1 MASKRFHLPWRM
13 ADGGFILAVAL
24 ACIAA
29 IIWSDS
35 PAAGGSTNVN
45 FHAVTAGG
53 NPLRSSCYRMVASVG
68 QVAPG
73 YSSSGSYSLSAGF
86 IAGAPTANLDEIF
99 FNGFEAC

>member
-1 MASKRFHLPWRM
+1 MTHNGSRNLWRM

-24 ACIAA
+24 ACVAA

-35 PAAGGSTNVN
+35 PAAGSSTNAD
-45 FHAVTAGG
+45 FHALTAGG
-53 NPLRSSCYRMVASVG
+53 NSLRNSCFRMAASVG

-73 YSSSGSYSLSAGF
+73 YSSSGSFSLSAGF
-86 IAGAPTANLDEIF
+86 IAGAPTTNLDEIF